1 MLPGKDPPD
10 IKFPMLNG
18 SLFSPFPSFPANSLT
33 PLEQKLFQSLKTQ
46 GQVMKQIITQN
57 QALYT
62 KLIDLKKEISL
73 LQVQCKGGAQ
83 TEDAQ
88 TERPSIRSVLDLV
101 CHGNQDFSWKL
112 DLAKGLPNPVCKGKY
127 FHFKV
132 KLATIGEQVFP
143 PEERVQLMVAVY
155 SAETPP
161 KPILHNMTG
170 GAMLKGYPES
180 MLSHDPKEGC
190 HVAFFKIQLNEV
202 TSHFRNGWIFLVV
215 QPKYSVADSF
225 DSLSEH
231 IQPLVVENLIIK
243 AKETTCKRWRQ
254 EGLKPE
260 SEEDSDSQE
269 SEA

>member
-1 MLPGKDPPD
+1 MQPSKDAENV
-10 IKFPMLNG
+10 KFPMLSG
-18 SLFSPFPSFPANSLT
+18 TIFSPFPSFPASSLT

-46 GQVMKQIITQN
+46 GQLMKQIITQN
-57 QALYT
+57 QSLYT
-62 KLIDLKKEISL
+62 KLSDLKQEIAQ

-83 TEDAQ
+83 SEETQSEKPTVA
-88 TERPSIRSVLDLV
+88 SVLELV
-101 CHGNQDFSWKL
+101 CKGQQQFGWTL
-112 DLAKGLPNPVCKGKY
+112 ELAKSLPNPVCKGKY

-132 KLATIGEQVFP
+132 KLTSLDGTPFP
-143 PEERVQLMVAVY
+143 VEERVQLMVAVY

-215 QPKYSVADSF
+215 QPKYNLADSF
-225 DSLSEH
+225 DSVSER
-231 IQPLVVENLIIK
+231 IKPLVMENLVIK

-254 EGLKPE
+254 GTK
-260 SEEDSDSQE
+260 SEDSDSQG